1 LITEPYNKFIH
12 SKFELN
18 GSKFNVKNIKTFA
31 TNCINSVSKNEVD
44 LGNFILDWIDDSK
57 YISLFTSGTTSK
69 AKHIKIEK
77 VCLVNSALLTAS
89 YFNLKPGHKLLC
101 CLPFSYIAGK
111 MMLIRSFV
119 IGLSLDIIEPSSNPL
134 QLIDNNRY
142 DFSSMVP
149 FQVEKSLPKLSQIG
163 TLLIGGAPVSKF
175 LSSML
180 IGNESKIY
188 ETFGMTETVSHF
200 AVKNLS
206 MGESCF
212 SLLPDISISLDHRNC
227 LVVHAPK
234 LNQERLVT
242 NDVIMLLSSKKFIWL
257 GRYDNIINSGGIK
270 IHPEELE
277 KQIENQVNLRYFI
290 SSVKDNELGE
300 KVVLI
305 IEGKKINIGF
315 DWGEID
321 SKKQP
326 KSIIFIEKFI
336 ETKNGKINR
345 KKTKDLLNLNI
356 T

>member
-1 LITEPYNKFIH
+1 
-12 SKFELN
+12 
-18 GSKFNVKNIKTFA
+18 
-31 TNCINSVSKNEVD
+31 
-44 LGNFILDWIDDSK
+44 
-57 YISLFTSGTTSK
+57 
-69 AKHIKIEK
+69 
-77 VCLVNSALLTAS
+77 
-89 YFNLKPGHKLLC
+89 
-101 CLPFSYIAGK
+101 
-111 MMLIRSFV
+111 
-119 IGLSLDIIEPSSNPL
+119 
-134 QLIDNNRY
+134 
-142 DFSSMVP
+142 
-149 FQVEKSLPKLSQIG
+149 
-163 TLLIGGAPVSKF
+163 
-175 LSSML
+175 
-180 IGNESKIY
+180 
-188 ETFGMTETVSHF
+188 MTETVSHF

-326 KSIIFIEKFI
+326 KSIIFMEKFI

-345 KKTKDLLNLNI
+345 KKTTDLLNLNI